1 MNTKKRKSFGQDHFD
16 GERHYIVVSLCD
28 AKNIILLATQGD
40 AEQIWCGVCVNNTVE
55 KGSFVKIKNKFFI
68 LMEGPASTGVFVCA
82 LQV

>member
-1 MNTKKRKSFGQDHFD
+1 MQCAFKHRGRVSFAD
-16 GERHYIVVSLCD
+16 GSVSLCD

-40 AEQIWCGVCVNNTVE
+40 AEQIWCGERVVNTVE
-55 KGSFVKIKNKFFI
+55 KGSFDKLKNKFFN